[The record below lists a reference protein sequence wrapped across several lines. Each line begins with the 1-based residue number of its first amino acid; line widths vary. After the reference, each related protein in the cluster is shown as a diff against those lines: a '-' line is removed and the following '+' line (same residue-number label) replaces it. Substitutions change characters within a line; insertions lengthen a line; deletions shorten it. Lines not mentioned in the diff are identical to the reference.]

1 MAQDPNPLD
10 LLVRKLRQHATLSDG
25 DEQAILALPYRM
37 RTVEAGS
44 YVLREGD
51 PPLQCAVLVSGFAYR
66 QKLTGDGARQIVA
79 IHIPGEALDFQNMF
93 LEVADHSI
101 QVLTRA
107 ELAFV
112 PREAF
117 QAIARARPGVGNAIF
132 VTTLVD
138 ASIFREWVLNVG
150 RRDAMTRLGHLL
162 CEFALR
168 LEEQGIADEYSYELP
183 MTQEQLADAVGLTP
197 VHVNRTLKTLEAQ
210 GLIRRS
216 RRNVVIPD
224 WERLRKAGDFNS
236 RYLHLNPQDA

>member
-1 MAQDPNPLD
+1 
-10 LLVRKLRQHATLSDG
+10 
-25 DEQAILALPYRM
+25 
-37 RTVEAGS
+37 
-44 YVLREGD
+44 
-51 PPLQCAVLVSGFAYR
+51 
-66 QKLTGDGARQIVA
+66 
-79 IHIPGEALDFQNMF
+79 
-93 LEVADHSI
+93 
-101 QVLTRA
+101 
-107 ELAFV
+107 
-112 PREAF
+112 
-117 QAIARARPGVGNAIF
+117 
-132 VTTLVD
+132 
-138 ASIFREWVLNVG
+138 
-150 RRDAMTRLGHLL
+150 MTRLGHLL